1 MNRTHVDSDWNNG
14 AVSYALR
21 HTLRRYTEKTGSYPN
36 TIYASSNLGNF
47 FPFVLC
53 TFAIRHK
60 LVIKFVANGKYK
72 PFFYFG
78 SEVYENDQKGITD
91 STVRG

>member
-1 MNRTHVDSDWNNG
+1 MNRTHVDPEWNNG

-21 HTLRRYTEKTGSYPN
+21 HALRRYTEKTGSYPN
-36 TIYASSNLGNF
+36 TIYASGNLGNF

-78 SEVYENDQKGITD
+78 SEVYENANREVDCIATQG
-91 STVRG
+91 

>member
-1 MNRTHVDSDWNNG
+1 MNRTHVDPEWNNG

-21 HTLRRYTEKTGSYPN
+21 HTWRRYTDETGSYPN
-36 TIYASSNLGNF
+36 TLYASSNLGNF

-53 TFAIRHK
+53 TFAIRYK
-60 LVIKFVANGKYK
+60 LVIKFVANGKNK

-78 SEVYENDQKGITD
+78 SEVYEDAKRDID
-91 STVRG
+91 